1 MKNAKLIFTLF
12 VFALSAQLFALPRFA
27 TKLGDKCS
35 DCHVNPTGGGMLSE
49 DGWYFAKNVLG
60 ARSSREFDSPPKLN
74 KSIQFGLDFRSQ
86 FLYSEELKRSD
97 FQNMSASLYS
107 SIQISEEIVV
117 SARYDYLQRIWEGYG
132 IVNFFNKSGYV
143 KAGAF
148 TPNFGI
154 RIDDHT
160 AYTRGGDNFV
170 TATVGVSRGNL
181 YSPSYTETGVELG
194 YSLDKLLFVTFSAAK
209 SNFNRT
215 LASDPTYTS
224 RVEVRPTIGDAN
236 LVIGASGAMVKLPA
250 SAKIYGFFG
259 GIGFGEFSLLAE
271 YDKAEN
277 YLTADAQSV
286 LAMTEVAYRFML
298 GGEAVVRYDY
308 IDPNASIDKDQISRL
323 VVGFEFMPYS
333 FVEIRPQYR
342 FQLEDAT
349 LPNNSLVVQLHLFY

>member
-1 MKNAKLIFTLF
+1 MIFTKRFFILF
-12 VFALSAQLFALPRFA
+12 VLGLSLQIFALPRFA

-49 DGWYFAKNVLG
+49 DGWYYAKNVLG
-60 ARSSREFDSPPKLN
+60 ARSSREFDSPPKIN

-86 FLYSEELKRSD
+86 FLYSEEIKRSD
-97 FQNMSASLYS
+97 FQNMTAALYS

-132 IVNFFNKSGYV
+132 IVNFFDKQGYV

-148 TPNFGI
+148 TPNFGL

-170 TATVGVSRGNL
+170 TATTGVSMGNL
-181 YSPSYTETGVELG
+181 YSPTYTETGVEFG
-194 YSLDKLLFVTFSAAK
+194 YSLDNLFFVTASAAK

-215 LASDPTYTS
+215 LSADPTYTT
-224 RVEVRPTIGDAN
+224 RVELRPQIGDAN
-236 LVIGASGAMVKLPA
+236 FIIGASSAIVKLPA
-250 SAKIYGFFG
+250 SAKIYGLFG

-271 YDKAEN
+271 YDKADN
-277 YLTADAQSV
+277 YLAPDAQSV
-286 LAMTEVAYRFML
+286 LAMSEIAYRFML
-298 GGEAVVRYDY
+298 GAEAVMRYDY
-308 IDPNASIDKDQISRL
+308 IDPNASMDKDQISRL
-323 VVGFEFMPYS
+323 IVGFEFMPYS

-342 FQLEDAT
+342 FQFEDT
-349 LPNNSLVVQLHLFY
+349 SVPNNSLVVQLHLLY